1 MLDWNDLR
9 YFLGVADHGSTLAAG
24 RALRV
29 SQTTVARRIAAL
41 EQAIG
46 FPLFEKRQAG
56 YALTPAGE
64 QLLDRARQVDS
75 AATAFAEAAA
85 AEKRDTS
92 GTVRITTQEIFAVAL
107 LAPMLR
113 ELHEQHPE
121 IMIELDDSQH
131 FRDLGEGE
139 ADIALRSA
147 YGDLGSGV
155 VGRRLGEDNWTL
167 YCSRD
172 YAAKHGVPTTRAQL
186 RKHGFIGGGGPKLWR
201 AYSAWLH
208 DLGLDDRIIM
218 HHASAMGMMSAIRS
232 GLGIAVLPTI
242 IADADPDLIQ
252 CLPPKGGHGRSL
264 WLVTHERC
272 RHTPRVRVAI
282 DFLYE
287 RLMRHM
293 RALDAQ
299 RAAAAAACFKAAPA
313 EPRRPRPERP
323 GFR

>member
-9 YFLGVADHGSTLAAG
+9 YFLAVAQHGSTLAAG

-41 EQAIG
+41 EEAIG

-56 YALTPAGE
+56 YSLTPAGE
-64 QLLDRARQVDS
+64 GLLDRARQVDI
-75 AATAFAEAAA
+75 AATSFVEAAA

-92 GTVRITTQEIFAVAL
+92 GTVRITTQEIFAVSL

-113 ELHEQHPE
+113 ELHERHPE
-121 IMIELDDSQH
+121 ILIELDDSQDL
-131 FRDLGEGE
+131 RDLGEGE

-147 YGDLGSGV
+147 VGDRGAGV
-155 VGRRLGEDNWTL
+155 VGRRLCTDDWTL

-172 YAAKHGVPTTRAQL
+172 YAAKHGVPRNRSQL
-186 RKHGFIGGGGPKLWR
+186 KKHAFIGGGGPKLWR

-232 GLGIAVLPTI
+232 GLGIAVLPCI
-242 IADADPDLIQ
+242 VADAESDLIQ
-252 CLPPKGGHGRSL
+252 CVPPKDDHGRSM
-264 WLVTHERC
+264 WLVTHERV
-272 RHTPRVRVAI
+272 RHTPSVRVVI

-287 RLMRHM
+287 KIARHI
-293 RALDAQ
+293 RQLES
-299 RAAAAAACFKAAPA
+299 RREAAAAA
-313 EPRRPRPERP
+313 
-323 GFR
+323 

>member
-46 FPLFEKRQAG
+46 VPLFEKRQAG
-56 YALTPAGE
+56 YTLTPAGE
-64 QLLDRARQVDS
+64 DLLDRARQVEVAAS
-75 AATAFAEAAA
+75 AFVEAAA

-92 GTVRITTQEIFAVAL
+92 GTVRITTQEIFAVGL
-107 LAPMLR
+107 LAPILR
-113 ELHEQHPE
+113 ELHDQHPE
-121 IMIELDDSQH
+121 IMIELDDSQD

-139 ADIALRSA
+139 ADIALRSS
-147 YGDLGSGV
+147 YGDLGPGV
-155 VGRRLGEDNWTL
+155 VGRRLGDDDWTL

-172 YAAKHGVPTTRAQL
+172 YAARHGVPSNRAEL
-186 RKHGFIGGGGPKLWR
+186 RKHAFIGGGGPKLWR

-208 DLGLDDRIIM
+208 ELDLDDRVIM

-232 GLGIAVLPTI
+232 GLGIAVLPCI
-242 IADADPDLIQ
+242 VADAEPDLIQ
-252 CLPPKGGHGRSL
+252 CLPARDDHGRSN
-264 WLVTHERC
+264 WLVTHERV
-272 RHTPRVRVAI
+272 RHSPRVRVVI

-287 RLMRHM
+287 RLMQHIRK
-293 RALDAQ
+293 LDAQ
-299 RAAAAAACFKAAPA
+299 RAADAA
-313 EPRRPRPERP
+313 
-323 GFR
+323 

>member
-41 EQAIG
+41 EDSVG
-46 FPLFEKRQAG
+46 VPLFEKRQAG

-64 QLLDRARQVDS
+64 ELLERARQVGI
-75 AATAFAEAAA
+75 AADAFVEAASA
-85 AEKRDTS
+85 QARDVS
-92 GTVRITTQEIFAVAL
+92 GKVRITTQEIFAVTL

-113 ELHEQHPE
+113 ELHERHPE
-121 IMIELDDSQH
+121 IMIELDDSQD

-147 YGDLGSGV
+147 YGDLGAGI
-155 VGRRLGEDNWTL
+155 VGRRLGADDWTL

-172 YAAKHGVPTTRAQL
+172 YAAKHGVPTTRAELKTHQ
-186 RKHGFIGGGGPKLWR
+186 FIGGGGPKLWR
-201 AYSAWLH
+201 VYSAWLH
-208 DLGLDDRIIM
+208 DLGLDDRIVM

-232 GLGIAVLPTI
+232 GLGIAVLPCI
-242 IADADPDLIQ
+242 VADAEPDLIQ
-252 CLPPKGGHGRSL
+252 CVPPKDDHGRSM
-264 WLVTHERC
+264 WLVTHERV
-272 RHTPRVRVAI
+272 RQAPRVRAVI

-287 RLMRHM
+287 RLVRHI
-293 RALDAQ
+293 RSLAEK
-299 RAAAAAACFKAAPA
+299 RAAAA
-313 EPRRPRPERP
+313 
-323 GFR
+323 

>member
-9 YFLGVADHGSTLAAG
+9 YFLAVAREGSTLAAG

-41 EQAIG
+41 EATLG
-46 FPLFEKRQAG
+46 FPVFEKKQAG

-64 QLLDRARQVDS
+64 QLVERARQVEM
-75 AATAFAEAAA
+75 AADAFADAAA
-85 AEKRDTS
+85 AEKRETS
-92 GTVRITTQEIFAVAL
+92 GTVRITTQDIFAVTL

-113 ELHEQHPE
+113 ELHDRHPE
-121 IMIELDDSQH
+121 IMIELDDSQD

-147 YGDLGSGV
+147 TGELGAGI
-155 VGRRLGEDNWTL
+155 VGRRLGPDEWTL

-172 YAAKHGVPTTRAQL
+172 YAAQHGVPRTRAEL
-186 RKHGFIGGGGPKLWR
+186 KTHAFIGGGGPKLWR

-208 DLGLDDRIIM
+208 DLGLDDRVIM

-232 GLGIAVLPTI
+232 GLGIAVLPCI
-242 IADADPDLIQ
+242 VADPDPDLIQ
-252 CLPPKGGHGRSL
+252 CVPPRDGHNRTL
-264 WLVTHERC
+264 WLVTHERV
-272 RHTPRVRVAI
+272 RKAPRVRAVI

-287 RLMRHM
+287 RLSRHI
-293 RALDAQ
+293 RQLEAS
-299 RAAAAAACFKAAPA
+299 AAAA
-313 EPRRPRPERP
+313 
-323 GFR
+323 

>member
-9 YFLGVADHGSTLAAG
+9 YFLSVADLGSTLAAG

-41 EQAIG
+41 EQAVG

-64 QLLDRARQVDS
+64 ALLDRARQVD
-75 AATAFAEAAA
+75 AAASAFAEAAA
-85 AEKRDTS
+85 AEGRDAS
-92 GTVRITTQEIFAVAL
+92 GTVRITTQEMFAVTL
-107 LAPMLR
+107 LAPILR
-113 ELHEQHPE
+113 ELHDRHPE
-121 IMIELDDSQH
+121 IMIELDDSQD

-147 YGDLGSGV
+147 YGDLGAGI
-155 VGRRLGEDNWTL
+155 VGRRLIDDDWTL

-172 YAAKHGVPTTRAQL
+172 YAAKHGVPTTRAEL
-186 RKHGFIGGGGPKLWR
+186 RKHAFIGGGGPKLWR

-232 GLGIAVLPTI
+232 GLGIAVLPCI
-242 IADADPDLIQ
+242 VADSDPDLVQ
-252 CLPPKGGHGRSL
+252 CVPAKDNHGRSM
-264 WLVTHERC
+264 WLVTHERV
-272 RHTPRVRVAI
+272 RHTPRVRLVI

-287 RLMRHM
+287 RLVRHIRM
-293 RALDAQ
+293 LEAQ
-299 RAAAAAACFKAAPA
+299 RAAAAA
-313 EPRRPRPERP
+313 
-323 GFR
+323 